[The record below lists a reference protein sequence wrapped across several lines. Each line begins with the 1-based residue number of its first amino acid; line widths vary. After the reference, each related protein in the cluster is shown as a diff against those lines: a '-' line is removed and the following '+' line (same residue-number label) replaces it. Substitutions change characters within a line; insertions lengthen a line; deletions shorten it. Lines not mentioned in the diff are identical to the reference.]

1 MALADKA
8 TERYALRLKQL
19 TNPGVQAAAA
29 INAAVL
35 GCACEDVEG
44 DFEIYCGVEYDN
56 TNKRHVSV
64 AVPGVIAKLALE
76 AEAAGATA
84 IALHDRYIER
94 LEALAKVTGRDR
106 ILPKSATQL
115 TPTAEKVG
123 TEIVTPDFDRPV
135 FDDIIPAAPD

>member
-1 MALADKA
+1 MALSDKA
-8 TERYALRLKQL
+8 TERYSARLKQL

-35 GCACEDVEG
+35 GYACDDVEA
-44 DFEIYCGVEYDN
+44 DFETYCGVEYDN
-56 TNKRHVSV
+56 TVPRHVSV
-64 AVPGVIAKLALE
+64 GVEGVIAKLAMRS
-76 AEAAGATA
+76 EAAGATA